1 MTRMNLLDQIFYMEP
16 GPFLA
21 KYGSWIFLF
30 LAAAIFVSIT
40 DLALRSHFENTK
52 ARRVLIGSIGSAL
65 TLLGYYSIQKG
76 MFEINI
82 VGIAIYAMLLV
93 FFILFFIVFAI
104 VRALT
109 KKGERTKD
117 SFSFMIAYLITY
129 VTAWGIAPD
138 FFKQLADISP
148 PVNGFLALI
157 AALSLLVLF
166 FMMIGFFH
174 GHMPTL
180 PSSLRNAARGLKKK
194 ITTADSVEIDKEIKE
209 DKKEIKLLKHKT
221 FGLTKREIH
230 TVDDIEDEVG
240 HMVRAL
246 KHHNGHLTDDDKR
259 ELTASIQKI
268 KEYERVLYHFHD
280 LLEKHETAYHGKH
293 KRDIRE
299 LSQRLQE
306 TQDPKQQQ
314 ILKEELTYQKRMIQ
328 ALEYFNKYRSP
339 IVKLINSFN
348 RFMAIAIERLRTSYI
363 PDAITNLEHA
373 HKNLYDLKHM
383 YAQQKGLEKY
393 LMKMDH
399 KMIKDLKTEKKA
411 A

>member
-1 MTRMNLLDQIFYMEP
+1 MTRLNLLDQIFYLEP

-180 PSSLRNAARGLKKK
+180 PGSLRNAARGLKKK

-209 DKKEIKLLKHKT
+209 DKKVRTQIFEGIVLSIRGKGENKTFTVRKIASGGIGVERIWPLATPWITKIEIKKKGKVRRAKLYYLRKGVKK
-221 FGLTKREIH
+221 KR
-230 TVDDIEDEVG
+230 
-240 HMVRAL
+240 
-246 KHHNGHLTDDDKR
+246 
-259 ELTASIQKI
+259 
-268 KEYERVLYHFHD
+268 
-280 LLEKHETAYHGKH
+280 
-293 KRDIRE
+293 
-299 LSQRLQE
+299 
-306 TQDPKQQQ
+306 
-314 ILKEELTYQKRMIQ
+314 
-328 ALEYFNKYRSP
+328 
-339 IVKLINSFN
+339 
-348 RFMAIAIERLRTSYI
+348 
-363 PDAITNLEHA
+363 
-373 HKNLYDLKHM
+373 
-383 YAQQKGLEKY
+383 
-393 LMKMDH
+393 
-399 KMIKDLKTEKKA
+399 
-411 A
+411 